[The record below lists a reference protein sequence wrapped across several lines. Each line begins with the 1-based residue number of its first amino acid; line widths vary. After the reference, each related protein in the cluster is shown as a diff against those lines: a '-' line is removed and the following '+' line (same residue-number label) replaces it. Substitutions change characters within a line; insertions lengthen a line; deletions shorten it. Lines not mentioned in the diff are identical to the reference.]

1 MRFLDKE
8 TIFGIWIRMT
18 KNRGAIPID
27 HDLALTS
34 YWKSKKIPTLLIIQF
49 SLGAVVMP
57 LNKVENVAIFSED
70 FQNLCHWGRKEN
82 NIKVH
87 LHFLV
92 TSLPFMILN
101 KINKFWFKYFVF
113 LILGA
118 GLYRKLPTYEIVF
131 FLIRNS
137 DPIIKLAIRHS
148 HQFFLKQLKHHLS
161 K

>member
-34 YWKSKKIPTLLIIQF
+34 YRKSKKIPTLLTIQF

-70 FQNLCHWGRKEN
+70 FQNMC
-82 NIKVH
+82 
-87 LHFLV
+87 
-92 TSLPFMILN
+92 
-101 KINKFWFKYFVF
+101 
-113 LILGA
+113 
-118 GLYRKLPTYEIVF
+118 
-131 FLIRNS
+131 
-137 DPIIKLAIRHS
+137 
-148 HQFFLKQLKHHLS
+148 Q
-161 K
+161 